1 MKERPILMNGESVL
15 GIIDL
20 RKTQTRRVVRGRIAL
35 DWLQPGMFSSRYVAL
50 PENYLSP
57 YGYSGDL
64 LWVRETWRPGAWR
77 EDGRLAIDYKASPEL
92 TNMPWITIPNDEL
105 GEKFESLWIKLTD
118 ELLALG
124 LESGED
130 EYFHWEPGKCPL
142 KWSPSIFMPRWASR
156 LTLEIINLHIEK
168 LNDITEA
175 DILAEGIIR
184 SNDGNYLGLNGY
196 PFQYAYE
203 AYFSVWN
210 SIYTKKGYPSDSN
223 PWVWVIE
230 FKPVDQPAVNGG

>member
-1 MKERPILMNGESVL
+1 MNTFRERPILMNGESVL

-20 RKTQTRRVVRGRIAL
+20 RKTQTRRVVKGKIAL
-35 DWLQPGMFSSRYVAL
+35 DWLQPGMFSLQYVAL

-57 YGYSGDL
+57 FGYAGNL
-64 LWVRETWRPGAWR
+64 LWVRETWA
-77 EDGRLAIDYKASPEL
+77 PEL
-92 TNMPWITIPNDEL
+92 WDNDNPQKGDPIIYRADMCGEALDYPWR
-105 GEKFESLWIKLTD
+105 
-118 ELLALG
+118 
-124 LESGED
+124 
-130 EYFHWEPGKCPL
+130 
-142 KWSPSIFMPRWASR
+142 PSIFMPRWASR

-175 DILAEGIIR
+175 DVLAEGIIR

-223 PWVWVIE
+223 PWVWVYE
-230 FKPVDQPAVNGG
+230 FKPIDQPAVNGD